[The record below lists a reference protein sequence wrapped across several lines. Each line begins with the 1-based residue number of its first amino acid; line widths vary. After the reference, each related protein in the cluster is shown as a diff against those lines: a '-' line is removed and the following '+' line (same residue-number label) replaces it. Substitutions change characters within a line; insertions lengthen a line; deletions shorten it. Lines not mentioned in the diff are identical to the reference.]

1 MHEAEERAERAAAD
15 NLRNDVC
22 DYMEAN
28 IPSLLAMSG
37 EEGFF
42 GRESP
47 ESYIAAMRCRRVWG
61 GASEAFVV
69 HRLTGRGVRVWKRQ
83 VTSPYFRMMQNCGEV
98 TNAARGVL
106 DVIWVSESHYNIF
119 RPAVAFPG
127 DFPRS

>member
-1 MHEAEERAERAAAD
+1 
-15 NLRNDVC
+15 
-22 DYMEAN
+22 
-28 IPSLLAMSG
+28 
-37 EEGFF
+37 
-42 GRESP
+42 
-47 ESYIAAMRCRRVWG
+47 MRCRSVWG

-69 HRLTGRGVRVWKRQ
+69 HELTGRGIRVWKWQ
-83 VTSPYFRMMQNCGEV
+83 ATTPYFRLMQNFGEV